1 MKKMLCKYCK
11 SDKHTIDN
19 CTELLCKICNKKGH
33 PHWKC
38 PLNKKE
44 KKKEVIQEIDIDDKL
59 IKLPSEIKL
68 YNMNK
73 EYTIEELYAL
83 KDISWDKF
91 IF

>member
-1 MKKMLCKYCK
+1 MKKICKYCK
-11 SDKHTIDN
+11 SDTHTIDN
-19 CTELLCKICNKKGH
+19 CTEILCKICNKKGH

-44 KKKEVIQEIDIDDKL
+44 KEKKKIIREIEIDEKL
-59 IKLPSEIKL
+59 IKKPSNIKL
-68 YNMNK
+68 YNMK
-73 EYTIEELYAL
+73 EEYSIEELYEI